1 MTAAWSFVDGTW
13 VEGNPQILGPMSH
26 AFWLAST
33 VFDGARAFEGTT
45 PDLDLHCQRVN
56 RSAEAM
62 GLKALHQAG
71 EIEEMIQD
79 GLKKFDKSAELY
91 IKPLYWAEG
100 GFVAADPA
108 TTRFCLSLY
117 ESALPD
123 VSQGMSVTLSRFR
136 RPNLEV
142 APTDAKAACLY
153 PNSGRALRE
162 AIEQGFDNAVMLD
175 MAGNVAELCT
185 SNIWM
190 AKDGK
195 AYTPVPNGS
204 FLNGI
209 TRQRVAQL
217 LRDSG
222 QEVIE
227 CTLSYKDF
235 QDADEIFNTGNY
247 GKVMPITRIDD
258 RELQPGPVYNRAREL
273 YWEYAHKG

>member
-1 MTAAWSFVDGTW
+1 MTAAWHYVDGSW
-13 VEGNPQILGPMSH
+13 VDGNPQILGPMSH

-33 VFDGARAFEGTT
+33 VFDGARAFEGVT
-45 PDLDLHCQRVN
+45 PDLNLHCQRIN

-71 EIEEMIQD
+71 EIQELVQE
-79 GLKKFDKSAELY
+79 GLSRFNKDAALY

-117 ESALPD
+117 ESPLPD
-123 VSQGMSVTLSRFR
+123 AAGMSINLSRFR
-136 RPNLEV
+136 RPNFEV
-142 APTDAKAACLY
+142 TPTNAKAACLY

-162 AIEQGFDNAVMLD
+162 AIEQGFDNAIMLD
-175 MAGNVAELCT
+175 SAGNVAELCT

-190 AKDGK
+190 AKDGI

-209 TRQRVAQL
+209 TRQRVLQL

-222 QEVIE
+222 QEVVE
-227 CTLSYKDF
+227 RTLSYQDF
-235 QDADEIFNTGNY
+235 KQADEIFNTGNY
-247 GKVMPITRIDD
+247 GKLMPVTRIDD
-258 RELQPGPVYNRAREL
+258 RQLQPGPIYSRARDL